1 MNFKKEIRNRI
12 HTIPVLNKV
21 LIETKIKTWYV
32 NYIYINYIETIQ
44 DSCFPK
50 MNKREKREKKIKTLD
65 RLFDEQLTTN
75 IMFSRSIKPHDK
87 NHGLWDVVDFICKRI
102 KQYETKN
109 IP

>member
-12 HTIPVLNKV
+12 HTRHVLNQV
-21 LIETKIKTWYV
+21 LTEVKIKTWYV

-50 MNKREKREKKIKTLD
+50 MNKQEKREKKIKTLD
-65 RLFDEQLTTN
+65 RLFDKQLTTN

-87 NHGLWDVVDFICKRI
+87 NHGLWDMVDFICKRI
-102 KQYETKN
+102 KQYEAKN